1 MKFKIKHLLLLSCCF
16 AISAMA
22 QSPCFFEEHSRPFP
36 YKDIQLLNDYFYQS
50 KAEDGLIRH
59 IAFRDSVSRQE
70 MREAFFKHHS
80 TPNTSSPFVNRD
92 SVCAFQQVFQ
102 TALPIDNYLEKCPI
116 KEARGLRGV
125 WENIIRTKLV
135 GVTDWDGTPRNDV
148 YDKITKKYG
157 KNLKDWYSGYF
168 ITLEDPRPYMGFVVS
183 PHPNIMYM
191 LEKKKANQICYRGPA
206 DYFSHSYRIRNAYFR
221 DWGELTKGSAYTF
234 GHILSLEFPPQRI
247 FAEKPC
253 TFSVMLC
260 GNGNYSYN
268 LELLLPETPDR
279 NVMACFEN
287 MQFFVNKMHPNLFK
301 PYYTSDGRILMC
313 RYYRITVDER
323 GWLVEDYMNLSE

>member
-1 MKFKIKHLLLLSCCF
+1 MKFKIKHLLLSFCCF
-16 AISAMA
+16 TLSATA
-22 QSPCFFEEHSRPFP
+22 QRPCIFEEYSRPLP
-36 YKDIQLLNDYFYQS
+36 YEELQLLNDYFYQS
-50 KAEDGLIRH
+50 KADDGLIRY
-59 IAFRDSVSRQE
+59 IAFHDSVSRKE
-70 MREAFFKHHS
+70 MREAFFKHH
-80 TPNTSSPFVNRD
+80 TKPNTPSPFVNHD
-92 SVCAFQQVFQ
+92 SVCNFPKVFK
-102 TALPIDNYLEKCPI
+102 TALPLKNYLKECPI
-116 KEARGLRGV
+116 KEARELRGI
-125 WENIIRTKLV
+125 WKNIIHSELI
-135 GVTDWDGTPRNDV
+135 GVTNWDGTVRDDV
-148 YDKITKKYG
+148 YQKIIKKYG
-157 KNLKDWYSGYF
+157 KYLKDWYSGYF
-168 ITLEDPRPYMGFVVS
+168 ITLEDPQPYMGFVVS

-253 TFSVMLC
+253 TFSVILC
-260 GNGNYSYN
+260 GNGNYSYD

-279 NVMACFEN
+279 NVMAYFEN

-323 GWLVEDYMNLSE
+323 GWLVEDYMNISE